1 MEQIARSV
9 LNTPV
14 VSMVHVG
21 CHGIVTVTSDGV
33 EGPVMLVSF
42 SIHLFLD
49 LNFSQFSVLLD
60 QGTSHPS

>member
-42 SIHLFLD
+42 SIHLFL
-49 LNFSQFSVLLD
+49 
-60 QGTSHPS
+60 